1 MGGAMSKLIERLD
14 QLESYVYYCDG
25 VDGTSHKNAYSPC
38 DDIRFKEV
46 LGDAYP
52 KLRAVVE
59 AAQLLAGDGVVDDG
73 MYIVESRFRDRVK
86 QALAALEES

>member
-1 MGGAMSKLIERLD
+1 MSKLIERLD

-52 KLRAVVE
+52 QLRAVIE
-59 AAQLLAGDGVVDDG
+59 AAIGIKQREDIGGYGHEGMPELLT
-73 MYIVESRFRDRVK
+73 
-86 QALAALEES
+86 ALAALEV